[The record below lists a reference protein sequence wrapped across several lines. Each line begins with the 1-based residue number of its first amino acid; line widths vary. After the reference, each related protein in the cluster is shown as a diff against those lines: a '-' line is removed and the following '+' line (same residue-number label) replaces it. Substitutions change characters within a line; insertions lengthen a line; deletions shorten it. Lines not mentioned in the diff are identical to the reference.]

1 MSAINSEFTR
11 LSLRK
16 EFTPR
21 IYQQMIFFKCLR
33 KDVLIVLPTG
43 LGKTLIA
50 AMLAIFKLNK
60 NPNSKIIFL
69 APTKPLVIQHKESFI
84 NYMTIEPEQL
94 NILTGAISPKKRK
107 EIWESS
113 LICFM
118 TPQTLRNDLI
128 NNLYELKNVSLI
140 IFDEAHRAVGDY
152 AYTEIARMYHDSAE
166 QPHIL
171 AMTASPGG
179 TIEKIDEVKNNLF
192 IEEIIVRDENDPD
205 VKPYIQKK
213 LFEYIEVEL
222 PEEFIQLKTILYNE
236 FDKIRQ
242 FIKNKNL
249 IQVNEFENI
258 NRRELIKINKIALE
272 KVKDPK
278 YYDERNDLFN
288 LIKII
293 AVGMRLS
300 HAIELIETQGVQAL
314 EKYIDQCIKNSIK
327 PDCPANL
334 RYFVNLIKS
343 KNVESLTKS
352 ISKRG
357 IIHPKLNTLLD
368 ILKKHLKSNSKS
380 RILIFANYRLTT
392 SLVVNF
398 LKDKGFSRISRFV
411 GQQSSKKEK
420 GMSQKQQEEI
430 LKKFNS
436 GEIQILVS
444 TSVAEEGLDIEDCDL
459 VIFYDM
465 IPSEIRAIQ
474 RRGRTGRKKAG
485 KVIFLMAK
493 GTIDEAYY
501 YSVLTKEKRMKDT
514 LKSLKKGNIK
524 KVNLDSFNQT

>member
-1 MSAINSEFTR
+1 
-11 LSLRK
+11 
-16 EFTPR
+16 
-21 IYQQMIFFKCLR
+21 
-33 KDVLIVLPTG
+33 
-43 LGKTLIA
+43 
-50 AMLAIFKLNK
+50 
-60 NPNSKIIFL
+60 
-69 APTKPLVIQHKESFI
+69 
-84 NYMTIEPEQL
+84 
-94 NILTGAISPKKRK
+94 
-107 EIWESS
+107 
-113 LICFM
+113 
-118 TPQTLRNDLI
+118 
-128 NNLYELKNVSLI
+128 
-140 IFDEAHRAVGDY
+140 
-152 AYTEIARMYHDSAE
+152 
-166 QPHIL
+166 
-171 AMTASPGG
+171 
-179 TIEKIDEVKNNLF
+179 
-192 IEEIIVRDENDPD
+192 

-222 PEEFIQLKTILYNE
+222 PEEFIQLKKILSNE

-249 IQVNEFENI
+249 VQVNEFENI
-258 NRRELIKINKIALE
+258 NRMQLIKLNKIALE

-278 YYDERNDLFN
+278 YYEERNDLFN

-300 HAIELIETQGVQAL
+300 HAIELIETQGAQAL
-314 EKYIDQCIKNSIK
+314 EKYIDQCIKNSEK
-327 PDCPANL
+327 PDCSANL

-343 KNVESLTKS
+343 KNVENLTRS

-357 IIHPKLNTLLD
+357 IIHPKLNTLYD
-368 ILKKHLKSNSKS
+368 VLKKHLKSNSKS

-398 LKDKGFSRISRFV
+398 LKDKGFSRINRFV

-420 GMSQKQQEEI
+420 GMTQKQQEEI

-514 LKSLKKGNIK
+514 LKSLKKGNVK
-524 KVNLDSFNQT
+524 KVNLDSFNQA